1 MAADRAVP
9 AASAAMRLTCRA
21 RLRRNEMRPRERPQR
36 PQPEHARE
44 PRRCVDNVYKYRP
57 DGPMSACLSAG

>member
-21 RLRRNEMRPRERPQR
+21 RLRRNEMRPRERPQ
-36 PQPEHARE
+36 PEHARE